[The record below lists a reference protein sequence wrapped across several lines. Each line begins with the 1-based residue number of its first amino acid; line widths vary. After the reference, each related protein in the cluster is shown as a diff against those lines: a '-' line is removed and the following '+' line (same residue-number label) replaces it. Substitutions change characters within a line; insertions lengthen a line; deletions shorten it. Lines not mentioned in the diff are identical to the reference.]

1 MTAATSAMTDEQIQ
15 REVLEEIKWDARLR
29 PNEIAVA
36 VKDGVVTLAG
46 VVDSYV
52 KKRAAEQVAQR
63 VRGVVAIAND
73 IAVRLP
79 TDDRRTDPDIAA
91 AAVRALELSSL
102 VPDDRIKVTVS
113 QGWVTLRGEVDWDYQ
128 RKEAERV
135 VRNLTGVAGVTNLVA
150 VRSRVQPGD
159 LKQQIERALV
169 RSAATDAR
177 RIQVEVVGDRVI
189 LTGTVRSAAE
199 RAEAERAAWSA
210 PGVNAV
216 ENRIVVNP

>member
-15 REVLEEIKWDARLR
+15 RQVLEEIKWDARLQF
-29 PNEIAVA
+29 NEIAVA
-36 VKDGVVTLAG
+36 VKDGVVTLA
-46 VVDSYV
+46 
-52 KKRAAEQVAQR
+52 
-63 VRGVVAIAND
+63 
-73 IAVRLP
+73 
-79 TDDRRTDPDIAA
+79 
-91 AAVRALELSSL
+91 
-102 VPDDRIKVTVS
+102 
-113 QGWVTLRGEVDWDYQ
+113 TLRGEVDWDYQ

-150 VRSRVQPGD
+150 VRSRVQPED

-169 RSAATDAR
+169 RNAETDAR

-189 LTGTVRSAAE
+189 LTGTVRSGAE